1 MNVEKFCTEISGDL
15 HFFYKIHIFFYTLA
29 SVGSWISNYI
39 CFVNFKNSN
48 LMKKFIYVLVLSLG
62 VLSMLVLANRE
73 INNET
78 KPALK
83 PLSISDKKANLDQR
97 KKWEASPDGIH
108 YKKWEVSAEGKK
120 VQASYHKIMNDLKAF
135 KAMEAVVTSVTF
147 KRKNAKS
154 SGPKWLVVRINKEEY
169 MMQFIPKE
177 FENLKNLKVND
188 TILIKSRS
196 AGLSPNHPYLI
207 LSGDYISQNKK
218 VLFKRD
224 LSKNNRC

>member
-1 MNVEKFCTEISGDL
+1 
-15 HFFYKIHIFFYTLA
+15 
-29 SVGSWISNYI
+29 
-39 CFVNFKNSN
+39 
-48 LMKKFIYVLVLSLG
+48 
-62 VLSMLVLANRE
+62 
-73 INNET
+73 
-78 KPALK
+78 
-83 PLSISDKKANLDQR
+83 
-97 KKWEASPDGIH
+97 
-108 YKKWEVSAEGKK
+108 
-120 VQASYHKIMNDLKAF
+120 
-135 KAMEAVVTSVTF
+135 
-147 KRKNAKS
+147 
-154 SGPKWLVVRINKEEY
+154 